1 MSRSL
6 LAIVAVVAFLA
17 APVQASNVEVT
28 RSAPLHVG
36 AAAWYLVGSDGA
48 VLAQSDARL
57 RRAPASITKLMTAIV
72 TLEHARPSDVVRVS
86 PRAAR
91 VGESTVYLRPNE
103 LLSVGE
109 LIHGMLVRSGN
120 DAAEAL
126 ALYVGHGSESR
137 FVSLMNAEA
146 RELGLTDTTFENP
159 HGLDQAGH
167 LSSARDTTLLVRY
180 ALGIPFISDALQ
192 RSSVA
197 IRGSG
202 DFPTTDDLL
211 ESWPPL
217 VAGKTGHTADAGW
230 NEAAAASKNGATVYG
245 SVLGSRNRAERND
258 ALKALLSYGL
268 AQYRRVIAIDD
279 GRVYATSNTG
289 YGRQPV
295 ELVAR
300 VMRIETVRKDAPLV
314 ERVVAPVSVALPVKK
329 GASLGRVEVYEGNDL
344 VAAERLVA
352 ASNVTKPGVLGR
364 VGWYAR
370 RTAANVWGI
379 VS

>member
-17 APVQASNVEVT
+17 APVQASSVEVT

-72 TLEHARPSDVVRVS
+72 TLEHARPSEVVRVS
-86 PRAAR
+86 PGAAR

-137 FVSLMNAEA
+137 FVSLMNVEA
-146 RELGLTDTTFENP
+146 RQLGLTDTTFENP

-180 ALGIPFISDALQ
+180 ALGIPFISDTLQ
-192 RSSVA
+192 RSSVS
-197 IRGSG
+197 IPGSG

-258 ALKALLSYGL
+258 ALRG
-268 AQYRRVIAIDD
+268 
-279 GRVYATSNTG
+279 
-289 YGRQPV
+289 
-295 ELVAR
+295 
-300 VMRIETVRKDAPLV
+300 APLLRPRPVPTRDRDRRRPRLRDV
-314 ERVVAPVSVALPVKK
+314 EDRVRATGGGARALVGCESRPS
-329 GASLGRVEVYEGNDL
+329 ARTLRSSSAWSLPSPSRC
-344 VAAERLVA
+344 
-352 ASNVTKPGVLGR
+352 P
-364 VGWYAR
+364 
-370 RTAANVWGI
+370 
-379 VS
+379 